1 VSGTLLTVNGEPR
14 ELETGATVA
23 DLVRLLSESPDG
35 RGVAVAIDG
44 DVVPR
49 GAWADT
55 ALSEGAQVEVV
66 VAVQGG

>member
-23 DLVRLLSESPDG
+23 DLVRLLSASPDG
-35 RGVAVAIDG
+35 RGVAVAVDG
-44 DVVPR
+44 GVVPR

-55 ALSEGAQVEVV
+55 ALSEGAQIEVV